1 MIDSKPIK
9 IDSKD
14 REIINLLKK
23 DARITHQQIAN
34 QVQLARQT
42 VQKRVKALEDNGII
56 QYSVITNDK
65 KLGKEITAFILLEV
79 DRTRRPV
86 GEFNKEILSRM
97 EELEILE
104 LHHVAGQEDMILKI
118 RTRNI
123 DTFEVNLV
131 KITQMDGISRT
142 RTVMCLSS
150 VEQYFQEE
158 EEDRWSW

>member
-1 MIDSKPIK
+1 LTESKPIK

-23 DARITHQQIAN
+23 DARITHQQIAD

-65 KLGKEITAFILLEV
+65 KLGKEITAFILIEV
-79 DRTRRPV
+79 DRTRRTY

-104 LHHVAGQEDMILKI
+104 LHHVAGQEDLILKM

-123 DTFEVNLV
+123 DTLEVNLV
-131 KITQMDGISRT
+131 KITQMKGISRT